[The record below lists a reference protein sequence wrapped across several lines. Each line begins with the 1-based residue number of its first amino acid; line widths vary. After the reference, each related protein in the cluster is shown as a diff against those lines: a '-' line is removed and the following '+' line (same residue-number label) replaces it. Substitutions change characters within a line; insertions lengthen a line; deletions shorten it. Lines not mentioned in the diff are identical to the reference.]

1 MNYKLR
7 DYIENLFE
15 NAPRT
20 HKVYDLKD
28 ELLMNLNDKYD
39 DLIRAGKSEEEAFKI
54 VTVSIGD
61 IHELLQGIDEIA
73 ITKDKK
79 ADRKKTALIKSVSV
93 SLYILSI
100 AVLILIE
107 EVLGID
113 NSIGV
118 VIMLAITALPTGL
131 LIYHFMSMAKEDKS
145 KQELVEWQDDRDNRI
160 INLNEKTES
169 FEGWKDNKLKKKKIK
184 ESISSITWT
193 IITVIYLWSSFA
205 LGSWAYSWII
215 FIIGAAIQSFIKLI
229 IELDENDN
237 KKTCGN
243 ISSIIWSLIT
253 AIYLWISFAFGLWA
267 YSWIIFIIGAAI
279 QNIIKLAFELKER

>member
-20 HKVYDLKD
+20 HKVYDLKN

-79 ADRKKTALIKSVSV
+79 ADRKKTALIVSVSV

-253 AIYLWISFAFGLWA
+253 AIYLWISFEFGLWA